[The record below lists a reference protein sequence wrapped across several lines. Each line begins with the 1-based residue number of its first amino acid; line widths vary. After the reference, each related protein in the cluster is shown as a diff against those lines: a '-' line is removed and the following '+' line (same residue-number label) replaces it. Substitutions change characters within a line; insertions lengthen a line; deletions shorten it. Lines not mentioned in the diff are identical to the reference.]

1 MKRKERTRILVH
13 CSNEFLTQ
21 WAQYFEQQ
29 TQFHVIEEPKNALTM
44 LRMRESAQHSLFYLG
59 EVLVS
64 ETRVKC
70 RDTIGIGLIQGNE
83 LEKSYAL
90 AVIDAACNAPL
101 DGVDQLE
108 KALTQEKQKQDAAHA
123 RHVACILKTRV
134 NFETM
139 DV

>member
-1 MKRKERTRILVH
+1 MIRKERTRILVH
-13 CSNEFLTQ
+13 CSTAFLRQ
-21 WAQYFEQQ
+21 WAQYFEQKA
-29 TQFHVIEEPKNALTM
+29 QFQVIEEPKNALTM

-64 ETRVKC
+64 ETRVQC
-70 RDTIGIGLIQGNE
+70 RDAIGIGLIQGNE

-90 AVIDAACNAPL
+90 AVIDAACNAAL

-108 KALTQEKQKQDAAHA
+108 KALVQKKQEQDAAYA
-123 RHVACILKTRV
+123 RHVAGILKTRV

>member
-1 MKRKERTRILVH
+1 M
-13 CSNEFLTQ
+13 
-21 WAQYFEQQ
+21 
-29 TQFHVIEEPKNALTM
+29 TM

-90 AVIDAACNAPL
+90 AVIDAACNAAL

-123 RHVACILKTRV
+123 RHVAGILKTRV